1 MVFTVI
7 KQLGS
12 KPGNNGLRLCK
23 MGRRAFM
30 DVGDMVLWQDHHG
43 NHLAGL
49 VMVPDF
55 DGDVAAV
62 LDAWGI
68 SIDMVGKVK
77 ALLHRVDVVEDG
89 EEQEGQE
96 N

>member
-23 MGRRAFM
+23 MGKRAFM
-30 DVGDMVLWQDHHG
+30 DVGDIVLWQDHHG